1 MFALDVGVKSVI
13 HGKLPCKS
21 LFIGQSHRCE
31 SLRNRAEANALGSS
45 VLLSLYIRRSHN
57 EAESLH
63 GWIGDRIVLDDR
75 LKSAPGT
82 AVIEFYR
89 VNLWRIKRSRIL
101 LFCLAQQIFFLD
113 KQ

>member
-31 SLRNRAEANALGSS
+31 SLRNRAEANTLGSS
-45 VLLSLYIRRSHN
+45 VLLSFHIRSSHN

-75 LKSAPGT
+75 LKSAART
-82 AVIEFYR
+82 AMIEFYCT
-89 VNLWRIKRSRIL
+89 NLWCIKGSRIL
-101 LFCLAQQIFFLD
+101 SF
-113 KQ
+113 